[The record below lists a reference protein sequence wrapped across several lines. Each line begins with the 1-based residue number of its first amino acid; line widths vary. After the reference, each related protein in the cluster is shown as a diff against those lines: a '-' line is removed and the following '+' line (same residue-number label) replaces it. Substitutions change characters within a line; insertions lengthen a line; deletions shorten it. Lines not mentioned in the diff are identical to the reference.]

1 MKKIF
6 ILFIILLSSCASRK
20 VTIDKVDTTIKIDSV
35 AEVKIDGT
43 YVKENNVFIKESIS
57 ELEYKPLDTL
67 KPMVIDGKEYINTII
82 KAKQSTKSIVDTTKT
97 KVIVKVDKKV
107 ALKKEIKNKVFKK
120 DIKKEV
126 NYSAYIWFILF
137 IALVYALC
145 KYLKKQFPFIL

>member
-20 VTIDKVDTTIKIDSV
+20 VTVDKVDTAIKIDSV
-35 AEVKIDGT
+35 SEVKIDGT

-82 KAKQSTKSIVDTTKT
+82 KAKLSTKSIVDTTKT
-97 KVIVKVDKKV
+97 KVIVKVENKIV
-107 ALKKEIKNKVFKK
+107 LKKEVKEKVFNK

-126 NYSAYIWFILF
+126 NYFSYLWFILF
-137 IALVYALC
+137 VVGVYVLC